1 MRPLHIRCG
10 FALLLGACCAAAP
23 AATPA
28 APQPVRLAVFDFE
41 LEDVSASAA
50 PAGTN
55 AADAARLKAVSER
68 VRQTLSQSGRYV
80 LVDTAAADAAEV
92 KAASLHGC
100 SGCEAGIALR
110 LGAEQSL
117 LGVVTRVEKTSY
129 MVRVQI
135 SDAKTGKILD
145 QQSAAF
151 LGGDEGWASGAAS
164 LVRHRVLSGDY
175 PVTCAENCGH

>member
-1 MRPLHIRCG
+1 MLALLVRSGLI
-10 FALLLGACCAAAP
+10 LLLGVCCTGVLADAP
-23 AATPA
+23 
-28 APQPVRLAVFDFE
+28 PVKIAVFDFE

-50 PAGTN
+50 PAGTGE
-55 AADAARLKAVSER
+55 ADVARLQAVSAR
-68 VRQTLSQSGRYV
+68 VRQTLQQSGRYV
-80 LVDTAAADAAEV
+80 LVDTGAADAAAV
-92 KAASLHGC
+92 KSRSLRGC
-100 SGCEAGIALR
+100 GGCEAGIAR
-110 LGAEQSL
+110 GLGAEQAL

-164 LVRHRVLSGDY
+164 LIRHRVLNADY
-175 PVTCAENCGH
+175 PVTCGENCGH